1 MLTRPPRPTRTDTL
15 FPYTTLFR
23 SLALTGKKGLNLL
36 HAAARVGNGAR
47 ECLDI
52 HGVPLKLTQRPEP
65 QRGTRRPSEVE
76 TLIIFFRRAA
86 VRAVP
91 IRRYIGPSGSRR
103 QTCRRVADRLVI
115 DVTAGHAV
123 PFRERFGVC

>member
-1 MLTRPPRPTRTDTL
+1 MRISDWSSDVCSSDL
-15 FPYTTLFR
+15 
-23 SLALTGKKGLNLL
+23 
-36 HAAARVGNGAR
+36 GAR

-91 IRRYIGPSGSRR
+91 IRRYIGPSGYRR

-123 PFRERFGVC
+123 PFRARFGGC

>member
-1 MLTRPPRPTRTDTL
+1 MIRRPPRSTRTATL
-15 FPYTTLFR
+15 FPYTALFR
-23 SLALTGKKGLNLL
+23 S
-36 HAAARVGNGAR
+36 
-47 ECLDI
+47 ECLEI

-91 IRRYIGPSGSRR
+91 IRRSIGPSGSSRH
-103 QTCRRVADRLVI
+103 TCRRVADRLAIAVP
-115 DVTAGHAV
+115 AGHAV
-123 PFRERFGVC
+123 PFREPFGLCFSPHRRRTPALPPPRDEVTHIP